1 VLAGCIVFLGGCG
14 DSAALKEAREKDN
27 IRTLARMYG
36 QFMSSHR
43 GNGPKNEQEFK
54 QYLQGRREEL
64 AREEITDVDALLVS
78 NRDGE
83 PYVVVY
89 GLVPTRSM
97 TPSGRVVAYEKSGI
111 DGKRMVAYETMAAEE
126 LDEAR
131 FQTVVSRK

>member
-1 VLAGCIVFLGGCG
+1 MSPPASRLLLGSFLDGRWSKPYSRESPLSADVNASKWFGWRPGGMVFFGGCG

-64 AREEITDVDALLVS
+64 AREEIADVDAL
-78 NRDGE
+78 
-83 PYVVVY
+83 
-89 GLVPTRSM
+89 
-97 TPSGRVVAYEKSGI
+97 
-111 DGKRMVAYETMAAEE
+111 
-126 LDEAR
+126 
-131 FQTVVSRK
+131 